1 MEQTILLVIQV
12 ISALC
17 LIGLVLVQQGKGAD
31 AGASFGGGASQT
43 VFGSSGSGNFLTRTT
58 AIFATVFFA
67 TSLLLAYFTKQ
78 SIETAAQADIFES
91 VVVDSELPAIEGEG
105 GAEGDLPNG
114 DLPGGA
120 PEEAA
125 NDASTPA
132 EEVVSAES
140 IVAGKKQVEEVK
152 EIVEQEAAIEDNAVP
167 EIQ

>member
-58 AIFATVFFA
+58 SILATVFFV

-78 SIETAAQADIFES
+78 NIESAASVDIFES
-91 VVVDSELPAIEGEG
+91 VTVDSELPVMGSDDALEH
-105 GAEGDLPNG
+105 

-120 PEEAA
+120 V
-125 NDASTPA
+125 
-132 EEVVSAES
+132 EVA
-140 IVAGKKQVEEVK
+140 VEEKQIK
-152 EIVEQEAAIEDNAVP
+152 ETVEPEATIEDNAVP
-167 EIQ
+167 QSQ